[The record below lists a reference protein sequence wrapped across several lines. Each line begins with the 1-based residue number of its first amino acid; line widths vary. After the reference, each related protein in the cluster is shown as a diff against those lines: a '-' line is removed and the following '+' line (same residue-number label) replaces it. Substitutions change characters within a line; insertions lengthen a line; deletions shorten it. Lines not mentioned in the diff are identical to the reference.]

1 MFVRIK
7 ALKDIIRNGLPLVKE
22 GREADVTQALAD
34 DVIEKGE
41 GELVNPYRKPVD
53 LKKLLAPKETKE
65 SKK

>member
-22 GREADVTQALAD
+22 GREAYVTQALAD

-41 GELVNPYRKPVD
+41 GELVNADRKPVD
-53 LKKLLAPKETKE
+53 LKKLLAPKEIKE